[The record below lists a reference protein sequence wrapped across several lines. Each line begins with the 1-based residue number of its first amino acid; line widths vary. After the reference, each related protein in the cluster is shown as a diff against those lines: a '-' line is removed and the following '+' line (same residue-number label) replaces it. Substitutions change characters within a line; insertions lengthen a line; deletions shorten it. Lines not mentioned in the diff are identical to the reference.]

1 MVSIYIYILAVVCML
16 QVAIYVYKQVEF
28 RGGGGGEWWLFK
40 NTDSCV
46 SMLALGLIYSM
57 YFEFKCICY
66 SIGQM
71 KTERFYLNSQIA
83 IFTFLVKL

>member
-1 MVSIYIYILAVVCML
+1 ML

-28 RGGGGGEWWLFK
+28 RGGGGGSGFSKTLTIVLV
-40 NTDSCV
+40 NSCV